1 MSSTKSYGDETITV
15 AYAGEDDMGDPIEKT
30 THYNK
35 DDSWKDEIYGFIKA
49 IRDDIKINNGSSI
62 EAKKTMELVYS
73 IYKADKQWYLKWFS

>member
-15 AYAGEDDMGDPIEKT
+15 AHVGEADMGDPIEKT
-30 THYNK
+30 RHYNK
-35 DDSWKDEIYGFIKA
+35 DDSWKNEIYDFIKA
-49 IRDDIKINNGSSI
+49 IRNDTKINQGSST